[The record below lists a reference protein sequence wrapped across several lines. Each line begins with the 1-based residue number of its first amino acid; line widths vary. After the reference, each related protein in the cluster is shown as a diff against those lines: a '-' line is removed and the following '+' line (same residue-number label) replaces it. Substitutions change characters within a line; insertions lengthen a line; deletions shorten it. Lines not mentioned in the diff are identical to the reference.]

1 MLRTLCGMN
10 YSNDPFACFCVS
22 FLIYLA
28 PKQSHLNISGSGF
41 CESCQIAF
49 TGGKCS
55 HLSKSLILLT
65 CLIIT
70 MFTVLH
76 GKDPRHASETRKRI
90 KNSIIYYLVSFTV
103 ASQLWHISLKL
114 RPSSLSYSFNR
125 LSEHIC
131 YFPCAENA
139 KITYHCPRA
148 LL

>member
-22 FLIYLA
+22 FFTYLA
-28 PKQSHLNISGSGF
+28 PKQSHLNISGSEF
-41 CESCQIAF
+41 CAVCQITF
-49 TGGKCS
+49 TGGKYR
-55 HLSKSLILLT
+55 HLSKSLILVI

-70 MFTVLH
+70 IFTVLH
-76 GKDPRHASETRKRI
+76 GEYPRHASEIWKTI

-114 RPSSLSYSFNR
+114 RPSPPSYTFNR
-125 LSEHIC
+125 FSEHIC
-131 YFPCAENA
+131 YFPCTENA
-139 KITYHCPRA
+139 KITYHCPMA